1 MTSARKYYV
10 SKSFYKMETITC
22 IKVSKYLL
30 AFNQESEL
38 KLLDLI
44 SKDSLIKD
52 NNVYK
57 LDVKICTIHT

>member
-1 MTSARKYYV
+1 MTSARKHYV
-10 SKSFYKMETITC
+10 SKSFYKMETITS

-30 AFNQESEL
+30 VFNQESEL